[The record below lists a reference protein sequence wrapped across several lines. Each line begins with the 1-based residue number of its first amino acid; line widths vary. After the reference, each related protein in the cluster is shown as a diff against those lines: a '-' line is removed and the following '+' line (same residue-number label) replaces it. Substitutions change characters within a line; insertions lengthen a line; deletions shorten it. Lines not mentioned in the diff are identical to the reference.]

1 MTDKDDINDLS
12 INSNPLLEGNPIIDL
27 INSLDMVKDKIP
39 LKELAKRSII
49 DTPTIASLVAMY
61 SISGFSKGEQLFRR
75 NDCAVEIHS
84 DIWSRIIA
92 KKALNEEVD
101 NVYPKFNSSNLNKEF
116 IEKLKHL
123 TNDPNRI
130 TEVFNILKTI
140 GIVLIIELTIK
151 GSKTDGVVG
160 KTMTGRPYIGLSLRH
175 YRLDNFWFTLFHE
188 LGHVNLHLDDLDT
201 PIIDSFDNENKD
213 ENKDDKELEADMYA
227 RNMLIP
233 RAKWN
238 RTDLKF
244 GKHGD
249 SNVVKKVAS
258 DLNIHPAIVAGRIRH
273 ETGNFKLHA
282 SLVTEFNVRKL
293 FGVEE

>member
-12 INSNPLLEGNPIIDL
+12 INSSPILEGNPIIDL
-27 INSLDMVKDKIP
+27 FNSLDAVKDKIP

-61 SISGFSKGEQLFRR
+61 SINGFNKGDQLFRR
-75 NDCAVEIHS
+75 NNSAVEINS

-92 KKALNEEVD
+92 KKALNEELK
-101 NVYPKFNSSNLNKEF
+101 NVYPEFDSNNLNKDF

-123 TNDPNRI
+123 TNYPNNI
-130 TEVFNILKTI
+130 TEVFNLLGAI
-140 GIVLIIELTIK
+140 GIILVIELTIQ

-160 KTMTGRPYIGLSLRH
+160 KTITGRPYIGLSLRH

-188 LGHVNLHLDDLDT
+188 LGHVKLHLDDLHT
-201 PIIDSFDNENKD
+201 PIIDSFNED
-213 ENKDDKELEADMYA
+213 ENEDKDDKELEADMYA
-227 RNMLIP
+227 RNSMIP
-233 RAKWN
+233 RSKWN

-249 SNVVKKVAS
+249 STVVKRVAN

-273 ETGNFKLHA
+273 ETGKFKLHTK
-282 SLVTEFNVRKL
+282 LVTEFNIRKL